1 MYNFYDGGEGVSEE
15 RDEIEVDA
23 DASVDHHQNGDMMM
37 LDVGCVPQSLCSRKV
52 SANNQYYL
60 EYLINLSE
68 PGLILIARW

>member
-52 SANNQYYL
+52 SDIIRQGANNS
-60 EYLINLSE
+60 SE

>member
-37 LDVGCVPQSLCSRKV
+37 LDVGCWMLDVFH
-52 SANNQYYL
+52 
-60 EYLINLSE
+60 NLSVHE
-68 PGLILIARW
+68 KYQISYVRVPITHPSLVLS

>member
-37 LDVGCVPQSLCSRKV
+37 LDVGCVPQSLCSRRV
-52 SANNQYYL
+52 SD
-60 EYLINLSE
+60 I
-68 PGLILIARW
+68 IR

>member
-37 LDVGCVPQSLCSRKV
+37 LDVGCWMSLCSRKV
-52 SANNQYYL
+52 SDIIREGANN
-60 EYLINLSE
+60 
-68 PGLILIARW
+68 